1 MKRMEDR
8 AQIAFRYVNASGA
21 SDADSNPNGS
31 VDGIAGVLNEAGN
44 VLGLMPHPER
54 ATRSILGGT
63 DGIGILKGF
72 QLVMAK

>member
-1 MKRMEDR
+1 MEDR

-21 SDADSNPNGS
+21 SDADANPNGS